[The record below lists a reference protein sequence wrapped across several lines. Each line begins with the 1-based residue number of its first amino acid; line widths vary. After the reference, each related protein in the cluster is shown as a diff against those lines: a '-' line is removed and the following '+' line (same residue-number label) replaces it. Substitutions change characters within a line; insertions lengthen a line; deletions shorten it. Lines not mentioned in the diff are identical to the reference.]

1 MYLRGVAALNLFV
14 LDNSLLSNAGIN
26 KVKAINKATMD
37 TSKTFKDK
45 TNIIRR
51 LRKKLRQIE
60 KLERLERELSIEEE
74 RKVGNVTIN
83 IFRLKLDRCSHF
95 Y

>member
-1 MYLRGVAALNLFV
+1 MNRFV
-14 LDNSLLSNAGIN
+14 LGNSLLSNVVNGKISYHKPN
-26 KVKAINKATMD
+26 MD
-37 TSKTFKDK
+37 PSKTFKDK
-45 TNIIRR
+45 TNSIRR

-74 RKVGNVTIN
+74 RKVGI
-83 IFRLKLDRCSHF
+83 

>member
-1 MYLRGVAALNLFV
+1 
-14 LDNSLLSNAGIN
+14 
-26 KVKAINKATMD
+26 MD

-83 IFRLKLDRCSHF
+83 IFRLKLDICSHF